1 MNTASKTMPITT
13 DNQPLQ
19 QRFDKALP
27 LVAILRG
34 ITPDE
39 VLNVCGDLIEAG
51 FELLEIPLNSPQPY
65 RSIEMMINEFG
76 TQALCGAGTVT
87 QEQQVQTLAD
97 IGAQLIVSPN
107 TNVDVIRASKQ
118 HSMISM
124 PGCLTPT
131 EAFTAI
137 DAGAD
142 GLKFF
147 PADSIAPATLKAMK
161 VTFPPEIPLF
171 AVGGVDSHNMLDYFN
186 AGVTG
191 FGIGSSL
198 YKAGKSRA
206 KLQQSARRIVE
217 GYRSAHELFLQEHS

>member
-1 MNTASKTMPITT
+1 MNQDSRNTSAY
-13 DNQPLQ
+13 NLQ
-19 QRFDKALP
+19 QRFQKALP

-34 ITPDE
+34 ITPNE
-39 VLNVCGDLIEAG
+39 ILSVCDDLIEAG
-51 FELLEIPLNSPQPY
+51 FELLEVPLNSPEPY
-65 RSIEMMINEFG
+65 RSIELMSKEFG
-76 TQALCGAGTVT
+76 EQAICGAGTVT
-87 QEQQVQTLAD
+87 QTQQVQRLAD
-97 IGAQLIVSPN
+97 VGGQLIVSPN
-107 TNVDVIRASKQ
+107 TNAEVIRASKR

-124 PGCLTPT
+124 PGCMTPS

-171 AVGGVDSHNMLDYFN
+171 AVGGVTSHNMIDYLR
-186 AGVTG
+186 ADVRG

-198 YKAGKSRA
+198 YTAGKSRTEI
-206 KLQQSARRIVE
+206 QTSARQIVD